1 MSFLFKTIFYQPILN
16 LLIFFYNI
24 IPGHDLGLAIIV
36 LTIIIKLVL
45 LPLSKMSIKSQKAL
59 TEIQPKIDEI
69 KKKYANNKEELAKAT
84 MQLNKENKVN
94 PFSSCLP
101 LIIQLPFLFAVF
113 QVFRDFGKNG
123 EILKYVY
130 SFVSK
135 PENISDFGLFGLL
148 NLTKPNAI
156 LAVAAGVAQFLQAKM
171 MSTQR
176 PAIKTPGA
184 QDENITAIMNK
195 QMLYMM
201 PLLTVFIG
209 LSLPSGLSLY
219 WFISTAL
226 TLLQQ
231 MYIFRKK
238 KIDGVIEGEVIKK

>member
-1 MSFLFKTIFYQPILN
+1 M
-16 LLIFFYNI
+16 
-24 IPGHDLGLAIIV
+24 
-36 LTIIIKLVL
+36 
-45 LPLSKMSIKSQKAL
+45 
-59 TEIQPKIDEI
+59 
-69 KKKYANNKEELAKAT
+69 
-84 MQLNKENKVN
+84 
-94 PFSSCLP
+94 
-101 LIIQLPFLFAVF
+101 
-113 QVFRDFGKNG
+113 
-123 EILKYVY
+123 LKYVY
-130 SFVSK
+130 SFVSR
-135 PENISDFGLFGLL
+135 PENINNVGLFGLL
-148 NLTKPNAI
+148 DLSKPNAI
-156 LAVAAGVAQFLQAKM
+156 LAVAAGAAQFLQAKM

-209 LSLPSGLSLY
+209 FSLPSGLSLY
-219 WFISTAL
+219 WFLSTAL